1 MHWRCGGMMKRLLGI
16 LDKIADYMVGF
27 LMLMLMVIGGAQV
40 FSRYILNYSLTW
52 SEELSRYI
60 LVWLVF
66 MAIGVGLRRRAHI
79 GMNVIVTR
87 FSKGIQ
93 RWFDLFSCVVAIAFG
108 VAVIFYT
115 YQLIQTTMFQTTA
128 ALGIPIR
135 AAYYGMVF
143 GGLYTVIIGL
153 RFFAAKLFAPK
164 QVKDGEN

>member
-1 MHWRCGGMMKRLLGI
+1 MKRFLGI
-16 LDKIADYMVGF
+16 MDKIVDHLVGF
-27 LMLMLMVIGGAQV
+27 LMLLLVIIGGAQV

-66 MAIGVGLRRRAHI
+66 MAMGAGLRRRAHI

-87 FSKGIQ
+87 FSEGIQ
-93 RWFDLFSCVVAIAFG
+93 RWFELFSCVVAIVFG
-108 VAVIFYT
+108 AAVIFYT
-115 YQLIQTTMFQTTA
+115 YQLIQTAMFQTTA

-135 AAYYGMVF
+135 LVYYGMVF
-143 GGLYTVIIGL
+143 GGLYSVIIGL
-153 RFFAAKLFAPK
+153 RFFAAKLFAPR